1 MAKQPR
7 QEDDTGSIKSK
18 YFSIETFFKTPV
30 NVNKRLKP
38 SASDLQVEEAIK
50 QQEEKKERCPL
61 CRLWI
66 LTESVSMEVH
76 VNQCLDMEQE
86 REKENIPPLFMSL
99 GQKAPCSSSSDNNNT
114 RTDGSLSVEAT
125 TDCGQE
131 EVEEELE
138 FAAPSID
145 SSNDSSSIGG
155 SSFDDN
161 ESNKHVAK
169 CDTKSTNSTSVQPS
183 SWRSM
188 FSSSSSTTSVVAT
201 TKKVL
206 GAKDV
211 NATLPLTTA
220 LSPQKKKQKPCPF
233 YKRVRDTRFTVDAFN
248 FGKIPDCDGYFLT
261 HYHADHYG
269 GLRANWSHG
278 PIYCSQVTANLVKQ
292 ELRVDSRYVHPLP
305 MDQLYPIPGSNV
317 QVALIDANHCP
328 GSVLFLFVAGNK
340 RHLHTGDFRA
350 APRMC
355 LHPLIKQPENPPISC
370 LYLDTTY
377 LSPQYAFPAQEECI
391 QAVCNVVKNE
401 LAPKT
406 KKPSLLESWIS
417 KKRPVLKEQEPND
430 PMTSK
435 NAFKLMMNQ
444 NNKATTSRVLIVVGT
459 YTIGKE
465 RVFINIAR
473 MLKCKIYAPYK
484 KKRILLCQED
494 EELQSMLT
502 NNPSEAQVHVVPLR
516 DIRADIMSNYL
527 KEHQAHFTSLIGF
540 KPTGWTFK
548 STSSQTSDMKLA
560 PLSEIIIPP
569 ADRTVQLEPYYNRND
584 IKLYGVPYS
593 EHSSFREL
601 ASFIASMDIGHI
613 IPTVNLSQMQAMSD
627 YFDRWREEKMVK
639 RITVVKYPN
648 EEHW

>member
-1 MAKQPR
+1 MMMIKLSMLPSVIQRVQIQSVCNPPPGDACSHPPVQPHLSQQQR
-7 QEDDTGSIKSK
+7 SLEQKMSMPVCLHSKRHCSQKRSKSH
-18 YFSIETFFKTPV
+18 
-30 NVNKRLKP
+30 
-38 SASDLQVEEAIK
+38 
-50 QQEEKKERCPL
+50 
-61 CRLWI
+61 
-66 LTESVSMEVH
+66 VH
-76 VNQCLDMEQE
+76 STN
-86 REKENIPPLFMSL
+86 
-99 GQKAPCSSSSDNNNT
+99 
-114 RTDGSLSVEAT
+114 
-125 TDCGQE
+125 
-131 EVEEELE
+131 E
-138 FAAPSID
+138 FAVSRSRAAMLPYM
-145 SSNDSSSIGG
+145 
-155 SSFDDN
+155 
-161 ESNKHVAK
+161 
-169 CDTKSTNSTSVQPS
+169 TNMRWT
-183 SWRSM
+183 
-188 FSSSSSTTSVVAT
+188 
-201 TKKVL
+201 
-206 GAKDV
+206 
-211 NATLPLTTA
+211 
-220 LSPQKKKQKPCPF
+220 
-233 YKRVRDTRFTVDAFN
+233 DTRFTVDAFN
-248 FGKIPDCDGYFLT
+248 YGKIPDCDGYFLT

-328 GSVLFLFVAGNK
+328 GSVLFLFVADKK

-355 LHPLIKQPENPPISC
+355 LHPLIRQPENPPISC

-391 QAVCNVVKNE
+391 QAVCNVVKKE
-401 LAPKT
+401 LAPEI

-417 KKRPVLKEQEPND
+417 IKRPALKEEQPND
-430 PMTSK
+430 PMTTK

-444 NNKATTSRVLIVVGT
+444 NNKATASRVLIVVGT

-484 KKRILLCQED
+484 KKRILLCQQDD
-494 EELQSMLT
+494 ELKSMLT
-502 NNPSEAQVHVVPLR
+502 NNPSEALVHVVPLR
-516 DIRADIMSNYL
+516 DIRADIMSSYL
-527 KEHQAHFTSLIGF
+527 KEHQAHFTSLIAF

-548 STSSQTSDMKLA
+548 STSLQASDMKLA

-601 ASFIASMDIGHI
+601 ASFIASMNIHHI
-613 IPTVNLSQMQAMSD
+613 IPTVNLSQVQAMSV
-627 YFDRWREEKMVK
+627 YFDKWQEEKLAK
-639 RITVVKYPN
+639 RVSVVRYPN
-648 EEHW
+648 QEYW

>member
-1 MAKQPR
+1 
-7 QEDDTGSIKSK
+7 
-18 YFSIETFFKTPV
+18 
-30 NVNKRLKP
+30 
-38 SASDLQVEEAIK
+38 
-50 QQEEKKERCPL
+50 
-61 CRLWI
+61 
-66 LTESVSMEVH
+66 
-76 VNQCLDMEQE
+76 
-86 REKENIPPLFMSL
+86 
-99 GQKAPCSSSSDNNNT
+99 
-114 RTDGSLSVEAT
+114 
-125 TDCGQE
+125 
-131 EVEEELE
+131 
-138 FAAPSID
+138 
-145 SSNDSSSIGG
+145 
-155 SSFDDN
+155 
-161 ESNKHVAK
+161 
-169 CDTKSTNSTSVQPS
+169 
-183 SWRSM
+183 
-188 FSSSSSTTSVVAT
+188 
-201 TKKVL
+201 
-206 GAKDV
+206 
-211 NATLPLTTA
+211 
-220 LSPQKKKQKPCPF
+220 KPCPF

-248 FGKIPDCDGYFLT
+248 YGKIPDCDGYFLT

-328 GSVLFLFVAGNK
+328 GSVLFLFVVDKK

-391 QAVCNVVKNE
+391 QAVCN
-401 LAPKT
+401 
-406 KKPSLLESWIS
+406 
-417 KKRPVLKEQEPND
+417 
-430 PMTSK
+430 
-435 NAFKLMMNQ
+435 
-444 NNKATTSRVLIVVGT
+444 ATTSRVLIVVGT

-484 KKRILLCQED
+484 KKRILMCQED
-494 EELQSMLT
+494 QELKSMLT
-502 NNPSEAQVHVVPLR
+502 NDPSEAQVHVVPLR

-560 PLSEIIIPP
+560 PL
-569 ADRTVQLEPYYNRND
+569 RND

-601 ASFIASMDIGHI
+601 ASFIASMDIYHI
-613 IPTVNLSQMQAMSD
+613 IPTVN
-627 YFDRWREEKMVK
+627 
-639 RITVVKYPN
+639 
-648 EEHW
+648 

>member
-1 MAKQPR
+1 MAKQSR
-7 QEDDTGSIKSK
+7 QENDSSTVKSK
-18 YFSIETFFKTPV
+18 YFSIETYFKTPA

-38 SASDLQVEEAIK
+38 STSDLQVEEAIK
-50 QQEEKKERCPL
+50 QQKEKKERCPL

-66 LTESVSMEVH
+66 LTESISIEVH

-86 REKENIPPLFMSL
+86 REKENIPPLSMSL
-99 GQKAPCSSSSDNNNT
+99 SEEASYSDCSSARKSN
-114 RTDGSLSVEAT
+114 DGSFSIAANVDSYKER
-125 TDCGQE
+125 
-131 EVEEELE
+131 VEEEQDK
-138 FAAPSID
+138 AVSSID
-145 SSNDSSSIGG
+145 SNLMETDSSLL
-155 SSFDDN
+155 DDN
-161 ESNKHVAK
+161 ESHLVKR
-169 CDTKSTNSTSVQPS
+169 DTKSTSTVSVQPS
-183 SWRSM
+183 SWRSV
-188 FSSSSSTTSVVAT
+188 FSSTSVT
-201 TKKVL
+201 KVL

-211 NATLPLTTA
+211 NASLPSATV
-220 LSPQKKKQKPCPF
+220 LSQQKKKQKLCPF

-248 FGKIPDCDGYFLT
+248 YGKIPDCDGYFLT

-269 GLRANWSHG
+269 GLRASWSHG
-278 PIYCSQVTANLVKQ
+278 PIYCSQVTANLVRQ
-292 ELRVDSRYVHPLP
+292 ELRVDSRYVHALP

-317 QVALIDANHCP
+317 QVALVDANHCP
-328 GSVLFLFVAGNK
+328 GSVLFLFVVDKK

-391 QAVCNVVKNE
+391 QAVCNVVEKE
-401 LAPKT
+401 LAPKI

-417 KKRPVLKEQEPND
+417 IKRPVWKEEQLND
-430 PMTSK
+430 PMTTTK
-435 NAFKLMMNQ
+435 NPFKIMMNQ
-444 NNKATTSRVLIVVGT
+444 NTKATASRVLIVVGT

-484 KKRILLCQED
+484 KKRILLCQQDD
-494 EELQSMLT
+494 ELKAMLT

-516 DIRADIMSNYL
+516 DIRADVMSNYL
-527 KEHQAHFTSLIGF
+527 KEHQAHFTSLIAF

-601 ASFIASMDIGHI
+601 ASFIASMNIYHI
-613 IPTVNLSQMQAMSD
+613 IPTVNMSQVQAMSV
-627 YFDRWREEKMVK
+627 YFDKWQEEKSAK
-639 RITVVKYPN
+639 RIEVVRYPN
-648 EEHW
+648 EEYW

>member
-1 MAKQPR
+1 MAKQPT
-7 QEDDTGSIKSK
+7 QENDTSSVKSK
-18 YFSIETFFKTPV
+18 YFSIETYFKTPA

-38 SASDLQVEEAIK
+38 STSDLQVEKAIR

-61 CRLWI
+61 CQLWI
-66 LTESVSMEVH
+66 LTESISMEVH

-86 REKENIPPLFMSL
+86 REKENIPPLFMSFSEEVS
-99 GQKAPCSSSSDNNNT
+99 CSSSDNNST
-114 RTDGSLSVEAT
+114 RKDGSFSVEAT
-125 TDCGQE
+125 IESRQE
-131 EVEEELE
+131 KAEEEKDTVTS
-138 FAAPSID
+138 FI
-145 SSNDSSSIGG
+145 DSSSIG
-155 SSFDDN
+155 SSLLDDY
-161 ESNKHVAK
+161 ESIKHVAK
-169 CDTKSTNSTSVQPS
+169 CDTKITNTISVQPS
-183 SWRSM
+183 SWRTM
-188 FSSSSSTTSVVAT
+188 FSSTSSTASVT
-201 TKKVL
+201 TAKIL

-211 NATLPLTTA
+211 NVSLPSTTT

-233 YKRVRDTRFTVDAFN
+233 YKRIRDTRFTVDAFN
-248 FGKIPDCDGYFLT
+248 YGKITDCDGYFLT

-305 MDQLYPIPGSNV
+305 MDQLYTIPGSNV

-328 GSVLFLFVAGNK
+328 GSVLFLFVVDKK

-370 LYLDTTY
+370 VYLDTTY

-391 QAVCNVVKNE
+391 QAVCNVVKKE
-401 LAPKT
+401 LAPKI
-406 KKPSLLESWIS
+406 KKPSFLESWIS
-417 KKRPVLKEQEPND
+417 IKRPVLKEEQPND
-430 PMTSK
+430 PMTTTD
-435 NAFKLMMNQ
+435 AFKLMMNQ
-444 NNKATTSRVLIVVGT
+444 NNKATASRVLIVVGT

-494 EELQSMLT
+494 DELKSMLT

-569 ADRTVQLEPYYNRND
+569 ADRTVQIEPYYNRND

-601 ASFIASMDIGHI
+601 ASFIASMSISHI
-613 IPTVNLSQMQAMSD
+613 IPTVNVSQMQAMSV
-627 YFDRWREEKMVK
+627 YFDRWQEEKMAK
-639 RITVVKYPN
+639 RVTVVKYPN
-648 EEHW
+648 QEYW